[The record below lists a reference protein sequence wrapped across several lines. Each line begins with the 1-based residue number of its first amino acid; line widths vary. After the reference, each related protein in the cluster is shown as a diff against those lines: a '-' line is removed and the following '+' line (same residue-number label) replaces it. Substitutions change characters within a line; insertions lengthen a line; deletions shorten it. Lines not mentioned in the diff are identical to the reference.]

1 MGSRQHFD
9 ASSRN
14 TTATDTAVSDEKI
27 ESIITQCGIQED
39 VALDLSSSGLKTLP
53 RNLAGL
59 HKLRQIFL
67 NKNRME
73 ELPLCLC
80 ELSDL
85 IGLNLGYNELQVLP
99 AEIGDLALLQA
110 LNLGTNRLSALPP
123 TIGRLTSLMVLDLYG
138 NSIKHGGRRIA
149 LALGELLEGSYFL
162 PSLLTYYLLTD
173 SLTH

>member
-1 MGSRQHFD
+1 MQQEAILAFLRQRDKLHDRDFVVGSRQHFD

-85 IGLNLGYNELQVLP
+85 IGSEL
-99 AEIGDLALLQA
+99 AE
-110 LNLGTNRLSALPP
+110 P
-123 TIGRLTSLMVLDLYG
+123 
-138 NSIKHGGRRIA
+138 
-149 LALGELLEGSYFL
+149 
-162 PSLLTYYLLTD
+162 LLTLLLDFPPLPRAVELPRGSPTNPACAGAVSGRGIGKSS
-173 SLTH
+173 SLISSGSLWD